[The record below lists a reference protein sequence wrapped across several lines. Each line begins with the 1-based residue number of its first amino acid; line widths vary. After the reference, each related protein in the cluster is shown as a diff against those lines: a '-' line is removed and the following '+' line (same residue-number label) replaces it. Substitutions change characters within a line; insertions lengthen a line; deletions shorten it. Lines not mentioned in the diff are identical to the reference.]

1 MLILA
6 YKSSLKQ
13 NVGIE
18 LKGYT
23 ELHRNLL
30 LIALVSR
37 RLPVVCT
44 EDGNLFAHTC

>member
-6 YKSSLKQ
+6 YKKSLKQ

-23 ELHRNLL
+23 ELHRNL

-44 EDGNLFAHTC
+44 EDGNLFAHAC